1 MAELRSHIQDLTAL
15 PNVGA
20 RTAEVLVQLGIARP
34 QDLIGRDPVAMYREF
49 CRLSGERQDP
59 CVADVFIAVVRYME
73 GDEPKPW
80 WTYTAERKRDHPW
93 IASKTWF
100 ETSSA

>member
-1 MAELRSHIQDLTAL
+1 MVEDRSDIGDLTAL

-20 RTAEVLVQLGIARP
+20 RTAEVLGQLGVARP
-34 QDLIGRDPVAMYREF
+34 GDLIGRDPVAMYREF
-49 CRLSGERQDP
+49 CRRSGVRQDP
-59 CVADVFIAVVRYME
+59 CVADVFIAVVRFME

-80 WTYTAERKRDHPW
+80 WAYTAERKRDYPW

-100 ETSSA
+100 EGSSG